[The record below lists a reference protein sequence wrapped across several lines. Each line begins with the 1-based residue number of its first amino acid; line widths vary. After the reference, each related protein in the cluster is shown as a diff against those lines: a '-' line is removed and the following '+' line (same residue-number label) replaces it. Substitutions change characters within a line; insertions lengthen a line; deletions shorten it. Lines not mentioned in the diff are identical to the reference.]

1 MYRDRGC
8 GPTRCSSSGRNRDHA
23 NGAGANLSWKK
34 RNGSVEQSPGGGSSP
49 VSLGFLDDTACI
61 VGYSITLWL
70 PSHGR
75 AVYRPR
81 HVPELGTALCGEPT
95 LPGKLWP
102 YPHGTGELAGAIG
115 AEATV

>member
-1 MYRDRGC
+1 M
-8 GPTRCSSSGRNRDHA
+8 
-23 NGAGANLSWKK
+23 
-34 RNGSVEQSPGGGSSP
+34 
-49 VSLGFLDDTACI
+49 SLGFLDDTACI

-95 LPGKLWP
+95 FPGRLWP